1 MNRERWLLIGA
12 VVIFFGSGLYYYVR
26 LGGKGLA
33 NKQRTTSVA
42 PQPSAEPIAP
52 QQLAQESSPAG
63 RTVRGEIDDKT
74 PWGRNPF
81 LTEEEAERGSRPG
94 TELAVKTIISGRP
107 RSVATIDGRTVLV
120 GEMVGEE
127 TVVEIRPDAV
137 VLESEGRR
145 RILRVREPSVTVEVK
160 ERRK

>member
-42 PQPSAEPIAP
+42 PQPPAEPTAP
-52 QQLAQESSPAG
+52 RQLAKESSPAG
-63 RTVRGEIDDKT
+63 GTMREQIDEKT

-81 LTEEEAERGSRPG
+81 LTEEEAERGNRPG